1 MGKLIGIT
9 ASMNSLLL
17 QTKTDF
23 K

>member
-1 MGKLIGIT
+1 MEIG
-9 ASMNSLLL
+9 L